1 MDKYYNLA
9 LFLAFQ
15 TPLICLIIC
24 SYAFFALRKNGLTR
38 KELICLRLMAISCI
52 GEMVHEVLAGFLY
65 YDVLDYSIRSNI
77 FLYTIA
83 FFFMALAAAS
93 FTEFCISRL
102 KKPSG
107 VMCVIIRLLYAVIA
121 LILVARIALRDRGYF
136 TFISPDGSIG
146 FGKFDDSQTWC
157 CIVIIVLNTLLI
169 LASYFDRNEYVQR
182 EKYGKLLAASLGIL
196 FVFFIYLF
204 TYIPFI
210 ISIGYML
217 VLLFTVVSNQS
228 LMIYTDELTQLNNR
242 RCMLKNVDFYDSE
255 NKPWSFIM
263 ADINNF
269 KQVNDKYGHN
279 QGDKALTIFSD
290 LLNTV
295 AINNGA
301 TAYRY
306 GGDEFAVIVPS
317 DDERVVST
325 ICDEF
330 DKTLMLYN
338 EGNKLPYMLS
348 ASTGYAICGED
359 GLYEIP
365 DIIESADK
373 KMYENK
379 RLQKEMIS

>member
-1 MDKYYNLA
+1 
-9 LFLAFQ
+9 
-15 TPLICLIIC
+15 
-24 SYAFFALRKNGLTR
+24 
-38 KELICLRLMAISCI
+38 
-52 GEMVHEVLAGFLY
+52 
-65 YDVLDYSIRSNI
+65 
-77 FLYTIA
+77 
-83 FFFMALAAAS
+83 
-93 FTEFCISRL
+93 
-102 KKPSG
+102 
-107 VMCVIIRLLYAVIA
+107 
-121 LILVARIALRDRGYF
+121 
-136 TFISPDGSIG
+136 
-146 FGKFDDSQTWC
+146 
-157 CIVIIVLNTLLI
+157 
-169 LASYFDRNEYVQR
+169 
-182 EKYGKLLAASLGIL
+182 
-196 FVFFIYLF
+196 
-204 TYIPFI
+204 
-210 ISIGYML
+210 
-217 VLLFTVVSNQS
+217 
-228 LMIYTDELTQLNNR
+228 
-242 RCMLKNVDFYDSE
+242 
-255 NKPWSFIM
+255 M